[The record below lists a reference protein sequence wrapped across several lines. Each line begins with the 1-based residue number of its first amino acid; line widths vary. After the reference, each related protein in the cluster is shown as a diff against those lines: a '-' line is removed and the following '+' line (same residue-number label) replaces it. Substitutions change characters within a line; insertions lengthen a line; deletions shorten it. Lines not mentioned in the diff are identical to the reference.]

1 MPASVASAPERTLPE
16 HSTLAQRQI
25 TILVSLSCCVYF
37 ATLVY
42 YATVRRVDG
51 DEGFYTTSARLVWQ
65 GKTPYQDFFYQQAP
79 LLPYIYSWIWAIRP
93 NSLVAMRILSTV
105 FCAATTL
112 LWGLGLL
119 RIKALPGKVVLATLL
134 AILLDPYWISWNVVV
149 KTFSFSNLM
158 ISVALV
164 SLYAALQSGRT
175 RWYFAAGLALGICA
189 SARSFYGP
197 LIPAA
202 FTWLLIRNRGRANGK
217 HRTAMIFAAGAI
229 LGLSPLIFSFAR
241 DPQAFLFNNIR
252 YHTLQA
258 GYLPENGKIAVGYQ
272 DAGTAVLTYIGF
284 IFVLLVGLHPYFTVQ
299 AVLASA
305 GIVSV
310 CRLRKRRN
318 LSYTNHDYS
327 YFELVALL
335 LLVFAATSL
344 IAFPPYDQ
352 YFVTPLVPF
361 FIPFL
366 AEVFRTTIAHR
377 KNIIFVL
384 AALAPVLFAYGLRRE
399 VWEYSRNPEW
409 KVSSYH
415 KVTAAVKFNSN
426 PTDVVLSLFPGYV
439 FESGR
444 QYFPGLE
451 DQFTFRIIDK
461 ITPDVAAR
469 YHIVS
474 KEMILH
480 AVAQGVAEVIV
491 ISRSSEYFNSLSAA
505 DVQNLQTTINSNYSM
520 MSEIDSVE
528 VYRRRSLP
536 AALISPGEQ

>member
-1 MPASVASAPERTLPE
+1 MPASLVSAPECAAPE
-16 HSTLAQRQI
+16 GSALGHRQI
-25 TILVSLSCCVYF
+25 TILVLLSCCVYF
-37 ATLVY
+37 AALVY

-51 DEGFYTTSARLVWQ
+51 DEGFYTTAARLVWQ
-65 GKTPYQDFFYQQAP
+65 GKTPYKDFFYQQAP

-93 NSLVAMRILSTV
+93 NSLVAMRILSAV

-112 LWGLGLL
+112 LWSLGLC

-164 SLYAALQSGRT
+164 SLYAALHSGRT

-189 SARSFYGP
+189 AARSFYGP
-197 LIPAA
+197 LIPAG
-202 FTWLLIRNRGRANGK
+202 FGWLLIRDRGRPNGK
-217 HRTAMIFAAGAI
+217 HLTAMIFAAGAV
-229 LGLSPLIFSFAR
+229 LGLSPMIFSFAR
-241 DPQAFLFNNIR
+241 DPQAFLFNNLR

-258 GYLPENGKIAVGYQ
+258 GYLPENGKIVVGYQ
-272 DAGTAVLTYIGF
+272 DGGTAVLTYIGF

-299 AVLASA
+299 AVLAGAGVVSA
-305 GIVSV
+305 WK
-310 CRLRKRRN
+310 LHKRHDV
-318 LSYTNHDYS
+318 LYTDHDYR
-327 YFELVALL
+327 YFEVVFLL

-344 IAFPPYDQ
+344 IPFPPYDQ

-366 AEVFRTTIAHR
+366 AEVFRTTMAHG
-377 KNIIFVL
+377 KKIIFVL

-409 KVSSYH
+409 KVSSCL
-415 KVTAAVKFNSN
+415 KVTAAVKSNSS
-426 PTDVVLSLFPGYV
+426 PSDVVLSLFPGYV

-461 ITPDVAAR
+461 IGPDVATR

-474 KEMILH
+474 KETILR
-480 AVAQGVAEVIV
+480 AVARGVAKVIV
-491 ISRSSEYFNSLSAA
+491 ISRSSEYFNSLSAE
-505 DVQNLQTTINSNYSM
+505 DIQNLQTAINSNYSL
-520 MSEIDSVE
+520 MSDIDSVE

-536 AALISPGEQ
+536 AALISPGQQ